1 MNAFYEFDEDRYWVG
16 GATAVAIGPA
26 GLIEAAMP
34 ADLLL
39 KTFGGYVSYMDDA
52 SGRRFLGVWQGPR
65 IQHFYRE
72 LSARGVAVRVE
83 TERPSWLRLMQLA
96 GA

>member
-1 MNAFYEFDEDRYWVG
+1 MSAFYEFEEDRYWVG
-16 GATAVAIGPA
+16 EAKPVAIGPA
-26 GLIEAAMP
+26 GLIESAMP
-34 ADLLL
+34 PEALL
-39 KTFGGYVSYMDDA
+39 KTFGGYVSYVDDA
-52 SGRRFLGVWQGPR
+52 SGRRFLGVWHGPR

-72 LSARGVAVRVE
+72 LRARGVTVRVE